1 MLAFLEERM
10 SSIIFSAVLSSCQR
24 PAKVFVHPFLL
35 DDSDT
40 ESAMELLNSVISSS
54 LTLLLRSF
62 SSDQYFALTGEEG
75 DNVIAFIM
83 ICLLFCLQ
91 K

>member
-1 MLAFLEERM
+1 
-10 SSIIFSAVLSSCQR
+10 
-24 PAKVFVHPFLL
+24 
-35 DDSDT
+35 
-40 ESAMELLNSVISSS
+40 
-54 LTLLLRSF
+54 LLRSF
-62 SSDQYFALTGEEG
+62 NSDQYFALTGEEG